1 MSCAAQNETNSY
13 QQILQNI
20 RTILNAQNGTNSY
33 QQILQNIRTVLN
45 TFGNVN
51 QTSLI
56 QAAQLINQVNDV
68 IDIQQ
73 VVGAISNFSSILN
86 DGSLVG
92 TTPKCL
98 NDTSSISPGVQ
109 EGKDWAL
116 RCKSLQDTCKC

>member
-1 MSCAAQNETNSY
+1 MKILISSLCVITIFIGCAAQNE
-13 QQILQNI
+13 
-20 RTILNAQNGTNSY
+20 TNSY

-56 QAAQLINQVNDV
+56 QAAQLISQLNDV

-73 VVGAISNFSSILN
+73 VVGAISNFSSILS
-86 DGSLVG
+86 DGSLKG

-116 RCKSLQDTCKC
+116 RCKSL